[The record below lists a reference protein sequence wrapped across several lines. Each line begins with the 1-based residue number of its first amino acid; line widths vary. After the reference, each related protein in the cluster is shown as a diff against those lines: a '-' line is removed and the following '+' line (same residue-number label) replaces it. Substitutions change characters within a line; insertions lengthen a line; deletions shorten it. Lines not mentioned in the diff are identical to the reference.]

1 MHNRVNRMAFA
12 QWTIKRNA
20 SAESLDRF
28 IARVCKLSCRLEA
41 NPRSTAAERKICRMI
56 ESERGCQIDA
66 SARNNYAL
74 VVDVRLLK
82 SWNKVDARAFG
93 ASAAHLGN
101 CHCLLMPGSAD
112 GQLVARRETIH
123 VANFD
128 IRCACPRISRKVGAA
143 SRRPHFRDRHLLD
156 PVAYAVDIQPDL
168 VANRDV

>member
-28 IARVCKLSCRLEA
+28 IARVCKLSGRLDA

-56 ESERGCQIDA
+56 EPERGSQIEA

-74 VVDVRLLK
+74 PVDVCLLK
-82 SWNKVDARAFG
+82 SWNKVDTCAFG
-93 ASAAHLGN
+93 ASAAHIGN
-101 CHCLLMPGSAD
+101 CHCLLMPGGAD
-112 GQLVARRETIH
+112 GELVAHRETIH

-143 SRRPHFRDRHLLD
+143 GRRPHFRDGHLFD
-156 PVAYAVDIQPDL
+156 P
-168 VANRDV
+168 